1 MLTLALVPVYRCLVS
16 YNQFAFRIT
25 IFNIIVQF
33 HCNMCTK
40 SPVREIA
47 TIEGTSI
54 HQKDGQTI
62 TTIWE
67 SGLFFFLSNSVQYE
81 THLHYDTCFPPLLVI
96 VISPWPIRDQIK
108 NRQMS
113 VCPSLPLSC
122 SPSHVHACPKKNVS
136 CQMVPCS
143 WNEVCDAL
151 LSSRVLH
158 IPLAEIGG

>member
-1 MLTLALVPVYRCLVS
+1 MLTLALVPVYRCLVW

-25 IFNIIVQF
+25 IFNNIVQC

-67 SGLFFFLSNSVQYE
+67 SGLFFFLFFSNSVQYE
-81 THLHYDTCFPPLLVI
+81 THLYDTRFPPLLVI
-96 VISPWPIRDQIK
+96 VISSWPITGQIK

-113 VCPSLPLSC
+113 VWPFALPHTCTRVPKMSPARWSRTVGMKCVMLCSQPSPT
-122 SPSHVHACPKKNVS
+122 HTT
-136 CQMVPCS
+136 
-143 WNEVCDAL
+143 
-151 LSSRVLH
+151 R
-158 IPLAEIGG
+158 